1 MKIVMGLTSHDRLG
15 DTGCRTGFG
24 LEESAAPHFVLRDAG
39 VELALASPKGTQP
52 PVAPR
57 SDLPKHQAPATAR
70 FTRDEE
76 AQRSLAHSAR
86 HADVNS
92 SDFDAVFYVAGHGRV
107 RGLAESLA
115 STGLLEPSYNSG
127 KPIALMYQSPGV
139 LRHVAYEGAPLVRGK
154 RVKDFTSE
162 KEAAVQLTKVVPFL
176 VEDELKWLG
185 AKFAKVSSWQPFS
198 TGDGNL
204 VTGQNPASSPSAA
217 QALLKSL
224 TIQ

>member
-1 MKIVMGLTSHDRLG
+1 MKIVMGLTSHDQLG
-15 DTGCRTGFG
+15 DTGCRTGFW
-24 LEESAAPHFVLRDAG
+24 LEEFAAPHFVLRDAG

-57 SDLPKHQAPATAR
+57 SDLPENQAPATAR
-70 FTRDEE
+70 FTKDEE
-76 AQRSLAHSAR
+76 AQRALAHSVR
-86 HADVNS
+86 HADVSS

-154 RVKDFTSE
+154 RVKTSP
-162 KEAAVQLTKVVPFL
+162 ARRRRRCNSRRSVRFSSRTNSSGL
-176 VEDELKWLG
+176 VRN
-185 AKFAKVSSWQPFS
+185 SRRY
-198 TGDGNL
+198 
-204 VTGQNPASSPSAA
+204 PAGSPSRLATGTWL
-217 QALLKSL
+217 QDRILPRRPPQQRRS
-224 TIQ
+224 